1 MLINGNSIHIPLQDK
16 SVHCVITS
24 PPYYGLRNYKTQ
36 EQIWGGDPHCSHE
49 WGMHTIGRVTGG
61 ADRPPDNKW
70 KNVAPDGN
78 YDSQTVRSTCLRC
91 GAWRGSLGLE
101 QSPDEYVAHLVA
113 VFREV
118 WRVLRDDGTLWLN
131 LGDSYAGQGGTQS
144 APGIN
149 AQVDATLSGEQTRSA
164 SGNGKSRNAP
174 IGLKPKDL
182 IGIPWRV
189 AFALQADGWYLRRD
203 IIWHK
208 ENCMPESVTDRPTT
222 AHEYVFLLSKSQH
235 YFYDADAIAE
245 PAHAKGRAPGGN
257 HKVDASRNDAK
268 RDMTIPTASTRNR
281 RSVWTVNTQPY
292 NGAHFATF
300 PTALVL
306 PMVLAGTSEYGV
318 CSVCGAPWK
327 RSVDRENRYEKREN
341 THTPNGAPTKVDS
354 TGWQSPIIT
363 DSGFIPTCKCN
374 AEITQ
379 PIVLD
384 PFCGSGTVGEV
395 CRNTGRKFVGIDLS
409 STYLHELA
417 AQRAE
422 GKIFIKQEINGE
434 LKTLVTE
441 QRRLF

>member
-24 PPYYGLRNYKTQ
+24 PPYFGLRDYQTAHW
-36 EQIWGGDPHCSHE
+36 EGGDPLCQHTVSTPDADKKAVFDDRVSRHHSHKHCL
-49 WGMHTIGRVTGG
+49 
-61 ADRPPDNKW
+61 K
-70 KNVAPDGN
+70 
-78 YDSQTVRSTCLRC
+78 C
-91 GAWRGSLGLE
+91 GALRIDNQIGLE
-101 QSPDEYVAHLVA
+101 DTPDEYVAKLVT

-131 LGDSYAGQGGTQS
+131 LGDSFVS
-144 APGIN
+144 A
-149 AQVDATLSGEQTRSA
+149 RSC
-164 SGNGKSRNAP
+164 SRRNIVGNGSLENGKRDSCPNRLVNN
-174 IGLKPKDL
+174 LKEKDL

-189 AFALQADGWYLRRD
+189 AFALQVDGWYLRRD

-222 AHEYVFLLSKSQH
+222 AHEYVFLLSKSQR
-235 YFYDADAIAE
+235 YFYDAYAIAE
-245 PAHAKGRAPGGN
+245 PAQAEGRAPGGN
-257 HKVDASRNDAK
+257 HKVDASRNDAE
-268 RDMTIPTASTRNR
+268 RDMTIPTISTRNR
-281 RSVWTVNTQPY
+281 RSVWTIPTQPY
-292 NGAHFATF
+292 SGAHFATF
-300 PTALVL
+300 PAALVL

-327 RSVDRENRYEKREN
+327 RSVDRESRYEKRETAHAYN
-341 THTPNGAPTKVDS
+341 SASTKVDS
-354 TGWQSPIIT
+354 TGWQSPLIT
-363 DSGFIPTCKCN
+363 DNGFFPTCKCN

-379 PIVLD
+379 SIVLD

>member
-24 PPYYGLRNYKTQ
+24 PPYFGLRDYQTARW
-36 EQIWGGDPHCSHE
+36 EGGDPLCQ
-49 WGMHTIGRVTGG
+49 HTVSTPD
-61 ADRPPDNKW
+61 ADNKA
-70 KNVAPDGN
+70 VFD
-78 YDSQTVRSTCLRC
+78 DRVSRRHSHTHCLKC
-91 GAWRGSLGLE
+91 GALRIDNQIGLE
-101 QSPDEYVAHLVA
+101 DTPDEYVAKLVT

-131 LGDSYAGQGGTQS
+131 LGDSYARQAGDDSTKETDS
-144 APGIN
+144 GIKTGRTGKS
-149 AQVDATLSGEQTRSA
+149 DKLFK
-164 SGNGKSRNAP
+164 SGNNTPP

-208 ENCMPESVTDRPTT
+208 ENCMPESVDDRPTT
-222 AHEYVFLLSKSQH
+222 SHEYMFLLSKKQR
-235 YFYDADAIAE
+235 YFYDADAIRE
-245 PAHAKGRAPGGN
+245 PLSSVTIERDKSPRGRRQNGGGSY
-257 HKVDASRNDAK
+257 DSMTGIPYTPELG
-268 RDMTIPTASTRNR
+268 DMTSNPQGRNR
-281 RSVWTVNTQPY
+281 RSVWTIPTHPY
-292 NGAHFATF
+292 SGAHFATF

-318 CSVCGAPWK
+318 CSACGSPWK
-327 RSVDRENRYEKREN
+327 RSVDRESRYEKREVAHAYNN
-341 THTPNGAPTKVDS
+341 TSTKVDS

-363 DSGFIPTCKCN
+363 DNGFIPTCKCG
-374 AEITQ
+374 AEIIQ

-395 CRNTGRKFVGIDLS
+395 CRNTGRKFIGIDLS

-422 GKIFIKQEINGE
+422 GKIFIKQEVNGE